1 MAMTLIVIEG
11 CDGTG
16 TTTHTEKLGYALAAT
31 LGDDRVRVY
40 RHPPHRPGAGDW
52 ERSLHYA
59 RERAEMIARE
69 GEGRIIVCDRW
80 VHSTDAIAL
89 ALRGDPIGSRM
100 LALSALERA
109 TLPQPVLTV
118 MLDAPDAVLDARLTA
133 RGEPLSPL
141 TKTLRGVYRASIGP
155 RCDAVLSTSDDAD
168 AVKGRLVTMATKQIK
183 SLNRGAYR

>member
-31 LGDDRVRVY
+31 FGDDRVRVY

-59 RERAEMIARE
+59 RERAEMVARE
-69 GEGRIIVCDRW
+69 GDGRIIVCDRW
-80 VHSTDAIAL
+80 VHSTEAL
-89 ALRGDPIGSRM
+89 ALSLRGDPTGSRM

-109 TLPQPVLTV
+109 TLPPPVLTV

-133 RGEPLSPL
+133 RGETLSPL

-183 SLNRGAYR
+183 SSSRGVYR